1 MDSKSFTDAL
11 TSKLGPL
18 PGYAWVLIGAGGIY
32 YYRRSHPASVTPVA
46 TAATSASAP
55 VTPVDTMSTDQA
67 ANQLYQSSPYTLDQ
81 IQQAIANAVNGVSQD
96 QTGQTIANQIAQI
109 QGTTQNPLVITYQ
122 PSPGYVN
129 PFTPPAPTP
138 EPIDPTPIPAP
149 APSPIPAPPS
159 PIPNPPSPIPASVS
173 PYSNGS
179 TARAGGL
186 AGAGSVRGD

>member
-18 PGYAWVLIGAGGIY
+18 PGYVWVLIGAGGIY
-32 YYRRSHPASVTPVA
+32 YYRKKHPSSSTPAA

-55 VTPVDTMSTDQA
+55 VSPVDTMSTDQA

-96 QTGQTIANQIAQI
+96 QTGQAIANQIAQI

-179 TARAGGL
+179 TTRAGGL
-186 AGAGSVRGD
+186 AGAGSTRGD